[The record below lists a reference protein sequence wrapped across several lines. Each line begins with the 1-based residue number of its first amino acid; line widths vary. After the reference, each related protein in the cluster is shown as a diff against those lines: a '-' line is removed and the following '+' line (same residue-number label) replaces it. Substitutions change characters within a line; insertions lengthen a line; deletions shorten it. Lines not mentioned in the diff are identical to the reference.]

1 MDNTT
6 PALHDEDTPATRFLK
21 ERNVAYRTHHYQY
34 IEKGG
39 TNASSNALGVDE
51 HRVVK
56 PFIVLMHGDQRVDT
70 KALAAHLGTKR
81 AAAEEH
87 TGYQVGGTSPFGT
100 KTTLPIFIQRTIVE
114 GEQADSDD
122 EDQAKASAEDKKNEG
137 EVGEIYINGGGRGF
151 LVSLD
156 VKDLVATLQPTLVD
170 VASTKWG

>member
-1 MDNTT
+1 M
-6 PALHDEDTPATRFLK
+6 
-21 ERNVAYRTHHYQY
+21 VAC
-34 IEKGG
+34 
-39 TNASSNALGVDE
+39 S
-51 HRVVK
+51 
-56 PFIVLMHGDQRVDT
+56 P
-70 KALAAHLGTKR
+70 